1 MKKKILVLGAT
12 GMLGSA
18 VYSHFKKNPNFITTP
33 TYRTSFDQAANGIYF
48 DALTDHLDTI
58 PKDFDYIINCIGIIT
73 PFIDKNPI
81 VSLKINSLF
90 PLELAQYCDG
100 NNIRLI
106 HITTDCVYSGK
117 DGKYI
122 ETAPQD
128 ATDFYGK
135 SKALGE
141 CFSNGMVLR
150 TSIVGQETH
159 NFVSLFSW
167 AKSQAGKKIDGYQTH
182 LWNGLTTKWYAKI
195 CEKIISKDLY
205 ETELFHVFAADDVS
219 KYQLLQYFNDIF
231 SLNLDITEAHPLKI
245 DRTLRTTK
253 SLCSKLDIPTVKE
266 MIIDMNKE

>member
-18 VYSHFKKNPNFITTP
+18 VYNHFKKNPNFITIP
-33 TYRTSFDQAANGIYF
+33 TYRTQFDPTSNGIYF
-48 DALTDHLDTI
+48 DALTDSVETI
-58 PKDFDYIINCIGIIT
+58 PKNFDYILNCIGIIT
-73 PFIDKNPI
+73 PFIDINPV

-90 PLELAQYCDG
+90 PLELARYCDS
-100 NNIRLI
+100 NNMRLI

-117 DGKYI
+117 DGKYV
-122 ETAPQD
+122 ENSPQD

-135 SKALGE
+135 SKSLGE

-167 AKSQAGKKIDGYQTH
+167 AKSQAGKRIEGYDTH

-195 CEKIISKDLY
+195 CEKIILEDLY
-205 ETELFHVFAADDVS
+205 ETDLFHVFAADDVS
-219 KYQLLQYFNDIF
+219 KFQLLQYFNDIF
-231 SLNLDITEAHPLKI
+231 SLKLEITKAYPEKI

-253 SLCSKLDIPTVKE
+253 TLCSKLEIPTVKE